1 MPTEIVEQL
10 EAQVVAMQFS
20 LCSKQKQMQDY
31 FQSSPR
37 APTPSKEPR
46 APTPIKDVSFKT
58 VADATKDVSLV
69 DSLEIDDMELES
81 INTTIA
87 SVAVSALMKETP
99 TRFSTPSTPALLQ
112 LTHDHL
118 QAWEL
123 DPNPLQRNLSWDS
136 AALFQRH
143 LNCITLLIK

>member
-46 APTPIKDVSFKT
+46 ACTPFKT
-58 VADATKDVSLV
+58 VADVTKDVSLV
-69 DSLEIDDMELES
+69 DLLDMDDMELES
-81 INTTIA
+81 IDTTIA
-87 SVAVSALMKETP
+87 SVAASALMKEIA
-99 TRFSTPSTPALLQ
+99 TRFSTPKHPRPPAS
-112 LTHDHL
+112 
-118 QAWEL
+118 E
-123 DPNPLQRNLSWDS
+123 P
-136 AALFQRH
+136 
-143 LNCITLLIK
+143 